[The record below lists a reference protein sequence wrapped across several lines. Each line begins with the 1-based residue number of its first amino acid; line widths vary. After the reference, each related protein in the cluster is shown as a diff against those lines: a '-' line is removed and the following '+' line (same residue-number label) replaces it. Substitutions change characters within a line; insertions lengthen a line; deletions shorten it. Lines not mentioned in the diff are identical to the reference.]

1 MLIGFVVTLLVI
13 GVGAA
18 AGTAVVLH
26 DASQAPPLSDLH
38 ALTPGGNSEVF
49 AADGTRL
56 GYIQS
61 DVLRSPIS
69 YRDIPAHLIDATVA
83 IEDQRYWQHG
93 GVDVKGILRAAV
105 KDALSGEP
113 LQGGSTIAMQ
123 LVRNIY
129 LPQSER
135 TDDTLKRKIVEAVE
149 ADRLEKIYSKQT
161 ILSKYLNSVPYGTVG
176 GQNAIGVAA
185 AARIFFNAT
194 VGDLDLAQSA
204 LLAGLP
210 QAPSEYNPFIDPA
223 AAMVRRNEVLEKMA
237 QLHYITQAQADTAI
251 ASPLQVHHS
260 TYYNQHRESYFFDF
274 VTQELIDR
282 YGVQTVEQG
291 GLHVYTTIDLHLQHL
306 AQEAINNVLDE
317 PGDPSAAI
325 VTEDP
330 NNGYILAMAQSMS
343 SSQYNLAAQGH
354 RQPGLTFKA
363 IVLADALERGIDPDT
378 TYILS
383 HTLAPDWLPGY
394 YFPVKTFEGVS
405 LNREISLTQA
415 TVTSDNTV
423 YAQLAADLGI
433 QSVTNMAYRLG
444 VVTHLDSNPSEALGG
459 LRIGVSPLE
468 MANVY
473 ATLAD
478 GGYRNK
484 QIAITRVVF
493 PGGHTDGDWGDPHRV
508 KVVSTGVTAEETKI
522 LEENVEHGTAVNS
535 AIGCPTAAKT
545 GTTSDLVDA
554 WLDGYTA
561 NYSTVV
567 WMGYP
572 NKRISMTDVHG
583 EPQQGGAL
591 PAVIWHD
598 YMEPVVGTDCVP
610 FHQATQP
617 IDYQPFT
624 GPYGDIVS
632 GAAGGSVGFGGPG
645 TGIGSSPAGTGNGTG
660 GSGIVTGLPGN
671 GGGGSGGGGS
681 GGGGSHGH
689 RRRRADAD
697 GAGPDRRDRQ
707 GRPGGRPD
715 AEWRRLGRGRRQR
728 RRGPGHVR
736 GRRQRRAERLTDVA
750 HPALPEVP
758 HGARAGRG
766 HRRPAPRGLGD
777 RGDVRGRQDRG
788 RVARPAARPRRAG
801 GVHRRPPAG
810 PLRPR

>member
-1 MLIGFVVTLLVI
+1 MSQLARQRRRHRRGSGASRFLFIGFTAALLVI
-13 GVGAA
+13 GIGAGVVA
-18 AGTAVVLH
+18 AIVAH
-26 DASQAPPLSDLH
+26 YASEAPPLSSLH

-69 YRDIPAHLIDATVA
+69 YKDIPADLKNATVA

-93 GVDVKGILRAAV
+93 GVDVKGIIRSAV

-129 LPQSER
+129 LPASER
-135 TDDTLKRKIVEAVE
+135 TDDTLKRKVIEAVE
-149 ADRLEKIYSKQT
+149 ADRLEKIFSKQT

-185 AARIFFNAT
+185 AARIFFNTT
-194 VGDLDLAQSA
+194 VGQLDLAQCA

-210 QAPSEYNPFIDPA
+210 QAPSEYNPFLFPA
-223 AAMVRRNEVLEKMA
+223 AAMERRNEVLTKMA
-237 QLHYITQAQADTAI
+237 QLHYITQARADVAM
-251 ASPLQVHHS
+251 ASPLQVQHS
-260 TYYNQHRESYFFDF
+260 TYYDQHLGSDSYFFDF

-282 YGVQTVEQG
+282 YGAQRVEQG
-291 GLHVYTTIDLHLQHL
+291 GLRVYTTINLRDQRL
-306 AQEAINNVLDE
+306 AQEAINEVLNE
-317 PGDPSAAI
+317 PGDPSSAV

-330 NNGYILAMAQSMS
+330 NNGDILAMAQSMS

-354 RQPGLTFKA
+354 RQPGSTFKA

-378 TYILS
+378 TDFLS
-383 HTLAPDWLPGY
+383 HTLYPGWLPGY
-394 YFPVKTFEGVS
+394 PSYEVKTFEGVS

-415 TVTSDNTV
+415 TLTSDNTV
-423 YAQLAADLGI
+423 YAQLAADLGE
-433 QSVTNMAYRLG
+433 QSVTNMARRLG
-444 VVTHLDSNPSEALGG
+444 VVSPLFNNPAQALGG
-459 LRIGVSPLE
+459 LKYGVSPLE

-473 ATLAD
+473 STLAD

-493 PGGHTDGDWGDPHRV
+493 PGGPADGNWGVPHRV
-508 KVVSTGVTAEETKI
+508 KVISSGITAEETKI
-522 LEENVEHGTAVNS
+522 LEENVERGTAVNS
-535 AIGCPTAAKT
+535 AISCPTAAKT

-561 NYSTVV
+561 NYATVV

-572 NKRISMTDVHG
+572 NKRIPMTDVHG

-598 YMEPVVGTDCVP
+598 YMEPVAGTDCVP

-617 IDYQPFT
+617 LQYEPFT
-624 GPYGDIVS
+624 GQYGDVVS
-632 GAAGGSVGFGGPG
+632 GGYGGTVPFG
-645 TGIGSSPAGTGNGTG
+645 AGTGTGVGTGAGTGTGTGTG
-660 GSGIVTGLPGN
+660 GAGAGIVTGLPSN
-671 GGGGSGGGGS
+671 GGGSGGTGTGAGGGGGGSAGS
-681 GGGGSHGH
+681 GGGQTSAPTAPVPTDTTGKGSPGTGT
-689 RRRRADAD
+689 APSAGG
-697 GAGPDRRDRQ
+697 GAGGAPVA
-707 GRPGGRPD
+707 GGN
-715 AEWRRLGRGRRQR
+715 
-728 RRGPGHVR
+728 
-736 GRRQRRAERLTDVA
+736 
-750 HPALPEVP
+750 
-758 HGARAGRG
+758 
-766 HRRPAPRGLGD
+766 PAPTG
-777 RGDVRGRQDRG
+777 
-788 RVARPAARPRRAG
+788 
-801 GVHRRPPAG
+801 
-810 PLRPR
+810 